1 MSDTPTITAKGVIS
15 LQTIA
20 MPADTNW
27 NGDIF
32 GGWLMAQMDLAGAVA
47 ARKRAHGR
55 ITTVAVESMIFL
67 HPVKIGDVLSCYTN
81 IERVGNTSMKIR
93 IEVWETAPAGPSSSS
108 PKVFILTWPSTRTAS
123 PARYPP
129 KPARP
134 DLLKVSHKKKCPSH
148 ELFLHKTKYR
158 ANPRSFP
165 LDGILIG
172 RQNRHQQL

>member
-1 MSDTPTITAKGVIS
+1 MSDTPATTAKGVIS

-93 IEVWETAPAGPSSSS
+93 IEVWETADPCRPIV
-108 PKVFILTWPSTRTAS
+108 KLTEGVYTYVAIDEDG
-123 PARYPP
+123 
-129 KPARP
+129 K
-134 DLLKVSHKKKCPSH
+134 
-148 ELFLHKTKYR
+148 
-158 ANPRSFP
+158 PRSVP
-165 LDGILIG
+165 AEACPT
-172 RQNRHQQL
+172 

>member
-93 IEVWETAPAGPSSSS
+93 IEVWETADPCRPTV
-108 PKVFILTWPSTRTAS
+108 KLTEGVYTYVAIDEEG
-123 PARYPP
+123 
-129 KPARP
+129 K
-134 DLLKVSHKKKCPSH
+134 
-148 ELFLHKTKYR
+148 
-158 ANPRSFP
+158 PRSVP
-165 LDGILIG
+165 AEACPT
-172 RQNRHQQL
+172 

>member
-93 IEVWETAPAGPSSSS
+93 IEVWETADPC
-108 PKVFILTWPSTRTAS
+108 
-123 PARYPP
+123 
-129 KPARP
+129 RP
-134 DLLKVSHKKKCPSH
+134 IVKHTEGVYTYVAIDEEGK
-148 ELFLHKTKYR
+148 
-158 ANPRSFP
+158 PRSVP
-165 LDGILIG
+165 AEACPT
-172 RQNRHQQL
+172 

>member
-93 IEVWETAPAGPSSSS
+93 IEVWETADPCRPIV
-108 PKVFILTWPSTRTAS
+108 KLTEGVYTYVAIDEEG
-123 PARYPP
+123 
-129 KPARP
+129 K
-134 DLLKVSHKKKCPSH
+134 
-148 ELFLHKTKYR
+148 
-158 ANPRSFP
+158 PRSVP
-165 LDGILIG
+165 AEACPT
-172 RQNRHQQL
+172 

>member
-1 MSDTPTITAKGVIS
+1 MSDTPATTAKGVIS

-93 IEVWETAPAGPSSSS
+93 IEVWETADPCRPIV
-108 PKVFILTWPSTRTAS
+108 KLTEGVYTYVAIDEEG
-123 PARYPP
+123 
-129 KPARP
+129 K
-134 DLLKVSHKKKCPSH
+134 
-148 ELFLHKTKYR
+148 
-158 ANPRSFP
+158 PRSVP
-165 LDGILIG
+165 AEACPT
-172 RQNRHQQL
+172 

>member
-93 IEVWETAPAGPSSSS
+93 IEVWETADPCRPIV
-108 PKVFILTWPSTRTAS
+108 KLTEGVYTYVAIDEDG
-123 PARYPP
+123 
-129 KPARP
+129 K
-134 DLLKVSHKKKCPSH
+134 
-148 ELFLHKTKYR
+148 
-158 ANPRSFP
+158 PRSVP
-165 LDGILIG
+165 AEACPT
-172 RQNRHQQL
+172 

>member
-1 MSDTPTITAKGVIS
+1 MTDSTDSITPKGVIS

-67 HPVKIGDVLSCYTN
+67 HPVKIGDVISCFTN
-81 IERVGNTSMKIR
+81 IERVGNTSMKVR
-93 IEVWETAPAGPSSSS
+93 IEVWETADPCRPAV
-108 PKVFILTWPSTRTAS
+108 KLTEGVYTYVAIDEEG
-123 PARYPP
+123 
-129 KPARP
+129 K
-134 DLLKVSHKKKCPSH
+134 
-148 ELFLHKTKYR
+148 
-158 ANPRSFP
+158 PRSVP
-165 LDGILIG
+165 AEACPT
-172 RQNRHQQL
+172 